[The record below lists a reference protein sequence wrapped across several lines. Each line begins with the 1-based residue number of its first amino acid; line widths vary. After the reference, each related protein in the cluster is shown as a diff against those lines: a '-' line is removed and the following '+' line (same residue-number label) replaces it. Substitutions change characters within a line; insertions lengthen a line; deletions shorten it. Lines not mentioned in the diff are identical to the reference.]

1 MADPSSYRPRPGEIP
16 DSPGV
21 YRFRD
26 EHRRVIY
33 VGKAKSLRQRLA
45 NYFQDLANL
54 HPRTRTMV
62 TTAASVEWTVV
73 STEVEALQ
81 LEYSWIKEYDPRFN
95 VKYRDDKSYPYLA
108 VTMNEEFPRVQVM
121 RGHKKKGVRYFGP
134 YGHAWAIRD
143 TVDLLL
149 RVFPVRTCS
158 AGVFKNAARTG
169 RPCLLGYI
177 GKCSAPCVERI
188 SAEDHQELAEEFCD
202 FMAGRTGTYLRR
214 LERQMGEAAEDMEY
228 ERAARLRDDI
238 GALRKAMEKSAVVLA
253 DATDADL
260 IAVAED
266 ELEAAVQIFHVRGGR
281 VRGQRGWVTDKV
293 EEITTGALVE
303 HALQQ
308 LYGEETGDAVPKE
321 VLVPALPDP
330 VEPVQEWLADRRGSG
345 VSLRIPQRGDK
356 KALMETVQRNA
367 QQALVLHK
375 TKRASDLTTRSRALE
390 EIADALDLDSAPLR
404 IECYDISH
412 LQGDDVVASMVVFED
427 GLARKSEYRRF
438 QIKGFRGQDDVRSMH
453 EVITRR
459 FRRYLAEKERTG
471 EWADGEDPGEGTP
484 RADGRD
490 GVLSAPPGSPAAPGG
505 EADSGHQSAPAHQPA
520 PGHAATSGQE
530 AAPGDEAAPG
540 QEAAPGHVAAPGDE
554 AAPGQE
560 AAPGHVAAPGDEAA
574 PGHQAAPGHVAAP
587 RDEAAPSQEA
597 APGHQ
602 AAAPGHDA
610 ADDLALADGSGLKD
624 EDGRP
629 KRFAYPPQ
637 LVVVDGGQPQVAA
650 AQRALDELGIDDIA
664 VCGLAKRLEEV
675 WLPGDDDPVVL
686 PRTSEGLYL
695 LQRVRDEAHRFAIT
709 YQRTKRAKRFRSS
722 PLDDVPG
729 LGETRKQA
737 LIKHFGSV
745 KKLRSA
751 TIDQI
756 CEVPGI
762 GRKTAET
769 VAVALARSA
778 PATPAVNTATGEIMD
793 DEDGAPETTADAPG
807 EPVSAGTPD
816 ERRGQER

>member
-121 RGHKKKGVRYFGP
+121 RGQKKKGVRYFGP

-177 GKCSAPCVERI
+177 GKCSAPCVGRI
-188 SAEDHQELAEEFCD
+188 DPDDHWDLADEFCD

-214 LERQMGEAAEDMEY
+214 LERQMAEAAEDMEY

-238 GALRKAMEKSAVVLA
+238 GALKKAMEKSAVVLA

-308 LYGEETGDAVPKE
+308 LYGEERGDAVPKE

-330 VEPVQEWLADRRGSG
+330 VDPVQEWLTERRGSG

-390 EIADALDLDSAPLR
+390 EIAEALGLDSAPLR

-438 QIKGFRGQDDVRSMH
+438 QIKGFAGQDDVRSMH

-459 FRRYLAEKERTG
+459 FRRYLAEKEKTG
-471 EWADGEDPGEGTP
+471 EWAEGEEPTDGDRHT
-484 RADGRD
+484 
-490 GVLSAPPGSPAAPGG
+490 GG
-505 EADSGHQSAPAHQPA
+505 G
-520 PGHAATSGQE
+520 
-530 AAPGDEAAPG
+530 
-540 QEAAPGHVAAPGDE
+540 
-554 AAPGQE
+554 
-560 AAPGHVAAPGDEAA
+560 
-574 PGHQAAPGHVAAP
+574 
-587 RDEAAPSQEA
+587 
-597 APGHQ
+597 
-602 AAAPGHDA
+602 AAAGDGP
-610 ADDLALADGSGLKD
+610 ALADGTALIEAPALKD
-624 EDGRP
+624 DDGRP

-675 WLPGDDDPVVL
+675 WLPGEDDPVVL

-709 YQRTKRAKRFRSS
+709 YQRAKRAKRFRSS

-769 VAVALARSA
+769 VAVALARA
-778 PATPAVNTATGEIMD
+778 TPAAPAVNTATGEIMD
-793 DEDGAPETTADAPG
+793 DDDGAPETTADAPG

>member
-1 MADPSSYRPRPGEIP
+1 MADPSSYRPKPGQIP

-21 YRFRD
+21 YKFRD

-33 VGKAKSLRQRLA
+33 VGKAKNLRQRLA
-45 NYFQDLANL
+45 NYFQDLAGL

-62 TTAASVEWTVV
+62 TTAASVEWTLV

-108 VTMNEEFPRVQVM
+108 VTLDEEFPRVQVM
-121 RGHKKKGVRYFGP
+121 RGAKKKGVRYFGP
-134 YGHAWAIRD
+134 YGHAWAIRE
-143 TVDLLL
+143 TVDLML

-177 GKCSAPCVERI
+177 GKCSAPCVGRVTPEEHR
-188 SAEDHQELAEEFCD
+188 ELAEDFCD

-214 LERQMGEAAEDMEY
+214 LEKDMMLAAEEMEY
-228 ERAARLRDDI
+228 ERAARLRDDAE
-238 GALRKAMEKSAVVLA
+238 ALKRAMEKSAVVLA

-293 EEITTGALVE
+293 EAVDTAGLVE

-308 LYGEETGDAVPKE
+308 LYGEETGDSVPKE
-321 VLVPALPDP
+321 VLVPALPEDP
-330 VEPVQEWLADRRGSG
+330 EAVSQWLAGRRGSQ

-356 KALMETVQRNA
+356 KDLMATVQRNA
-367 QQALVLHK
+367 QQALGLHK

-390 EIADALDLDSAPLR
+390 EIAEALGLDTAPLR

-438 QIKGFRGQDDVRSMH
+438 QIKGFEGQDDVRSMH
-453 EVITRR
+453 EVIGRR
-459 FRRYLAEKERTG
+459 FKRYLQEKERTG
-471 EWADGEDPGEGTP
+471 EWEEP
-484 RADGRD
+484 RASGP
-490 GVLSAPPGSPAAPGG
+490 APTGPVPAPELAGDAGPGG
-505 EADSGHQSAPAHQPA
+505 GEPREGQSR
-520 PGHAATSGQE
+520 E
-530 AAPGDEAAPG
+530 DE
-540 QEAAPGHVAAPGDE
+540 
-554 AAPGQE
+554 
-560 AAPGHVAAPGDEAA
+560 
-574 PGHQAAPGHVAAP
+574 P
-587 RDEAAPSQEA
+587 RED
-597 APGHQ
+597 
-602 AAAPGHDA
+602 
-610 ADDLALADGSGLKD
+610 
-624 EDGRP
+624 DGRP

-650 AQRALDELGIDDIA
+650 AKRALDELGIDDIA

-675 WLPGDDDPVVL
+675 WLPDDDDPVVL
-686 PRTSEGLYL
+686 PRSSEGLYL

-709 YQRTKRAKRFRSS
+709 YQRAKRAKRIRSS
-722 PLDDVPG
+722 PLDDVAG

-745 KKLRSA
+745 KKLRQA
-751 TIDQI
+751 TIDEI
-756 CEVPGI
+756 CQVPGI
-762 GRKTAET
+762 GRRTAES
-769 VAVALARSA
+769 VAAALASTA
-778 PATPAVNTATGEIMD
+778 PAAPAVNTATGEIIED
-793 DEDGAPETTADAPG
+793 DDG
-807 EPVSAGTPD
+807 GTS
-816 ERRGQER
+816 

>member
-1 MADPSSYRPRPGEIP
+1 MADPSSYRPKPGQIP

-21 YRFRD
+21 YKFRD
-26 EHRRVIY
+26 DHRRVIY

-45 NYFQDLANL
+45 NYFQDLTSL
-54 HPRTRTMV
+54 HPRTRSMV

-81 LEYSWIKEYDPRFN
+81 LEYSWIKEFDPRFN

-121 RGHKKKGVRYFGP
+121 RGAKRKGVRYFGP
-134 YGHAWAIRD
+134 YGQAWAIRE
-143 TVDLLL
+143 TVDLML

-158 AGVFKNAARTG
+158 AGVFKNAERTG

-177 GKCSAPCVERI
+177 GKCSAPCVGRVTPEEHR
-188 SAEDHQELAEEFCD
+188 ELAEEFCD
-202 FMAGRTGTYLRR
+202 FMAGRTGTYIRR
-214 LERQMGEAAEDMEY
+214 LEQRMTDAAEEMEY
-228 ERAARLRDDI
+228 ERAGRLRDDI
-238 GALRKAMEKSAVVLA
+238 GALRRAMEKNAVVLA

-293 EEITTGALVE
+293 EAVETAGLVE

-308 LYGEETGDAVPKE
+308 LYGEERGDAVPKE
-321 VLVPALPDP
+321 VLVPALPEDTDA
-330 VEPVQEWLADRRGSG
+330 VTQWLSDRRGSQ

-356 KALMETVQRNA
+356 KDLMAMVGRNA

-390 EIADALDLDSAPLR
+390 EIAGALGLDSAPLR
-404 IECYDISH
+404 IECFDISH

-438 QIKGFRGQDDVRSMH
+438 QIKGFEGQDDVRSMH
-453 EVITRR
+453 EVISRR
-459 FRRYLAEKERTG
+459 FRRYLQEKEKTG
-471 EWADGEDPGEGTP
+471 EWSEQPEQEPTAEPTTGPAAEPAAGLITGPAVGPAAETP
-484 RADGRD
+484 TGPAAG
-490 GVLSAPPGSPAAPGG
+490 LSDELPAGSPV
-505 EADSGHQSAPAHQPA
+505 ED
-520 PGHAATSGQE
+520 
-530 AAPGDEAAPG
+530 
-540 QEAAPGHVAAPGDE
+540 
-554 AAPGQE
+554 
-560 AAPGHVAAPGDEAA
+560 
-574 PGHQAAPGHVAAP
+574 
-587 RDEAAPSQEA
+587 
-597 APGHQ
+597 
-602 AAAPGHDA
+602 
-610 ADDLALADGSGLKD
+610 
-624 EDGRP
+624 DGRP

-650 AQRALDELGIDDIA
+650 AKRALDELGIDDVA

-675 WLPGDDDPVVL
+675 WLPEDDDPVVL
-686 PRTSEGLYL
+686 PRSSEGLYL

-709 YQRTKRAKRFRSS
+709 YQRAKRAKRIRTS

-729 LGETRKQA
+729 LGESRKQA

-745 KKLRSA
+745 KRLRQA
-751 TIDQI
+751 TIEQI
-756 CEVPGI
+756 CEVPGL
-762 GRKTAET
+762 GRKTAES
-769 VAVALARSA
+769 VAVALAKAA
-778 PATPAVNTATGEIMD
+778 PAAPAVNTATGEIM
-793 DEDGAPETTADAPG
+793 EDNGGSTHD
-807 EPVSAGTPD
+807 
-816 ERRGQER
+816 

>member
-1 MADPSSYRPRPGEIP
+1 MADPSSYRPKPGEIP

-45 NYFQDLANL
+45 NYFQDLAGL
-54 HPRTRTMV
+54 HPRTRSMV

-108 VTMNEEFPRVQVM
+108 VTMNEEYPRVQVM
-121 RGHKKKGVRYFGP
+121 RGQKKKGVRYFGP
-134 YGHAWAIRD
+134 YAHAWAIRD

-177 GKCSAPCVERI
+177 GKCSAPCVDRV
-188 SAEDHQELAEEFCD
+188 SAEEHRELADEFCD
-202 FMAGRTGTYLRR
+202 FMTGRTNTYIRR
-214 LERQMGEAAEDMEY
+214 LERQMAEAADEMEY

-238 GALRKAMEKSAVVLA
+238 GALKKAMEKNAVVLA

-330 VEPVQEWLADRRGSG
+330 VEPVQEWLAGRRGSG

-356 KALMETVQRNA
+356 KALMETVERNA

-404 IECYDISH
+404 VECYDISH

-438 QIKGFRGQDDVRSMH
+438 QIKGFAGQDDVRSMH

-459 FRRYLAEKERTG
+459 FRRYLAEKEKTG
-471 EWADGEDPGEGTP
+471 EWTDGENPETPEIDRNGQIVGTGP
-484 RADGRD
+484 TED
-490 GVLSAPPGSPAAPGG
+490 
-505 EADSGHQSAPAHQPA
+505 
-520 PGHAATSGQE
+520 
-530 AAPGDEAAPG
+530 
-540 QEAAPGHVAAPGDE
+540 
-554 AAPGQE
+554 
-560 AAPGHVAAPGDEAA
+560 
-574 PGHQAAPGHVAAP
+574 
-587 RDEAAPSQEA
+587 
-597 APGHQ
+597 
-602 AAAPGHDA
+602 
-610 ADDLALADGSGLKD
+610 
-624 EDGRP
+624 DGRP
-629 KRFAYPPQ
+629 KKFAYPPQ
-637 LVVVDGGQPQVAA
+637 LVVVDGGAPQVAA
-650 AQRALDELGIDDIA
+650 ARRALDELGIDDIA

-675 WLPGDDDPVVL
+675 WLPGDDDPVIL

-709 YQRTKRAKRFRSS
+709 YQRAKRSKRFRSS

-737 LIKHFGSV
+737 LLKHFGSL

-756 CEVPGI
+756 CEVPGL

-769 VAVALARSA
+769 IAVALARSA
-778 PATPAVNTATGEIMD
+778 PAAPAVNTATGEIIEEEPGTMGSSG
-793 DEDGAPETTADAPG
+793 ESVAAGA
-807 EPVSAGTPD
+807 PD
-816 ERRGQER
+816 ERRGQET

>member
-1 MADPSSYRPRPGEIP
+1 MADPSSYRPKPGEIP

-45 NYFQDLANL
+45 NYFQDLAGL

-108 VTMNEEFPRVQVM
+108 VTMNEDFPRVQVM
-121 RGHKKKGVRYFGP
+121 RGHKRKGVRYFGP

-158 AGVFKNAARTG
+158 AGVFKNATRTG

-177 GKCSAPCVERI
+177 GKCSAPCVDRV
-188 SAEDHQELAEEFCD
+188 SADEHRDLAEEFCD
-202 FMAGRTGTYLRR
+202 FMAGRTGTYIRR
-214 LERQMGEAAEDMEY
+214 LEKQMADAAEDMEY

-238 GALRKAMEKSAVVLA
+238 GALKKAMEKSAVVLA

-308 LYGEETGDAVPKE
+308 LYGEEKGDSVPKE

-330 VEPVQEWLADRRGSG
+330 VEPVQEWLTERRGSG

-367 QQALVLHK
+367 LQTLALHK

-390 EIADALDLDSAPLR
+390 EIAEALDLDSAPLR

-427 GLARKSEYRRF
+427 GLQRKSEYRRF
-438 QIKGFRGQDDVRSMH
+438 QIKGFAGQDDVRSMH
-453 EVITRR
+453 EVISRR
-459 FRRYLAEKERTG
+459 FRRYLAEKEKTG
-471 EWADGEDPGEGTP
+471 EWTDGEDTFTE
-484 RADGRD
+484 
-490 GVLSAPPGSPAAPGG
+490 
-505 EADSGHQSAPAHQPA
+505 
-520 PGHAATSGQE
+520 
-530 AAPGDEAAPG
+530 
-540 QEAAPGHVAAPGDE
+540 
-554 AAPGQE
+554 
-560 AAPGHVAAPGDEAA
+560 
-574 PGHQAAPGHVAAP
+574 
-587 RDEAAPSQEA
+587 
-597 APGHQ
+597 
-602 AAAPGHDA
+602 
-610 ADDLALADGSGLKD
+610 

-629 KRFAYPPQ
+629 KKFAYPPQ

-650 AQRALDELGIDDIA
+650 AKRALDELGIDDIA

-675 WLPGDDDPVVL
+675 WLPDDDDPVVL

-709 YQRTKRAKRFRSS
+709 YQRTKRAQRFRSS

-729 LGETRKQA
+729 LGDTRKQA
-737 LIKHFGSV
+737 LLKHFGSL

-769 VAVALARSA
+769 IAVALAQAA
-778 PATPAVNTATGEIMD
+778 PAAPAVNTATGEIMD
-793 DEDGAPETTADAPG
+793 EEEPGTTGSGG
-807 EPVSAGTPD
+807 EPVTAGAPD
-816 ERRGQER
+816 ERRGQET

>member
-1 MADPSSYRPRPGEIP
+1 MADPSSYRPKPGQIP

-21 YRFRD
+21 YKFRD

-33 VGKAKSLRQRLA
+33 VGKAKNLRQRVA
-45 NYFQDLANL
+45 NYFQDLAGL

-81 LEYSWIKEYDPRFN
+81 LEYSWIKEFDPRFN

-108 VTMNEEFPRVQVM
+108 VTLNEDFPRVQVM
-121 RGHKKKGVRYFGP
+121 RGAKKKGVRYFGP
-134 YGHAWAIRD
+134 YGHAWAIRE
-143 TVDLLL
+143 TVDLML

-177 GKCSAPCVERI
+177 GKCSAPCVGRVTPEEHR
-188 SAEDHQELAEEFCD
+188 ELAEDFCD
-202 FMAGRTGTYLRR
+202 FMAGRTGTYIRR
-214 LERQMGEAAEDMEY
+214 LEKDMMQAAEEMEY
-228 ERAARLRDDI
+228 ERAARLRDDAE
-238 GALRKAMEKSAVVLA
+238 ALKRAMEKSAVVLA

-266 ELEAAVQIFHVRGGR
+266 ELEAALQIFHVRGGR

-293 EEITTGALVE
+293 EAVDTSGLVE

-308 LYGEETGDAVPKE
+308 LYGEERGEAVPKE
-321 VLVPALPDP
+321 VLVPALPEDAEA
-330 VEPVQEWLADRRGSG
+330 VSQWLAERRGSQ

-356 KALMETVQRNA
+356 KDLMATVQRNA
-367 QQALVLHK
+367 QQALGLHK

-390 EIADALDLDSAPLR
+390 EIAEALGLDTAPLR

-438 QIKGFRGQDDVRSMH
+438 QIKGFEGQDDVRSMH
-453 EVITRR
+453 EVIGRR
-459 FRRYLAEKERTG
+459 FKRYLQDKERTG
-471 EWADGEDPGEGTP
+471 EWEERPAD
-484 RADGRD
+484 A
-490 GVLSAPPGSPAAPGG
+490 PAAGPAATGPVP
-505 EADSGHQSAPAHQPA
+505 APAPTADA
-520 PGHAATSGQE
+520 P
-530 AAPGDEAAPG
+530 
-540 QEAAPGHVAAPGDE
+540 
-554 AAPGQE
+554 
-560 AAPGHVAAPGDEAA
+560 
-574 PGHQAAPGHVAAP
+574 
-587 RDEAAPSQEA
+587 
-597 APGHQ
+597 
-602 AAAPGHDA
+602 A
-610 ADDLALADGSGLKD
+610 ADDGEPRED
-624 EDGRP
+624 DGRP

-650 AQRALDELGIDDIA
+650 ARRALDELGIDDIA

-675 WLPGDDDPVVL
+675 WLPDDDDPVVL
-686 PRTSEGLYL
+686 PRSSEGLYL

-709 YQRTKRAKRFRSS
+709 YQRAKRAKRIRSS
-722 PLDDVPG
+722 PLDDVAG

-745 KKLRSA
+745 KKLRQA
-751 TIDQI
+751 TIDEI

-762 GRKTAET
+762 GRRTAES
-769 VAVALARSA
+769 VAAALASTA
-778 PATPAVNTATGEIMD
+778 PAAPAVNTATGEIIEED
-793 DEDGAPETTADAPG
+793 DGG
-807 EPVSAGTPD
+807 SS
-816 ERRGQER
+816 

>member
-1 MADPSSYRPRPGEIP
+1 MADPSSYRPKPGQIP

-45 NYFQDLANL
+45 NYFQDLAGL

-143 TVDLLL
+143 TVDLML

-177 GKCSAPCVERI
+177 GKCSAPCVGRI
-188 SAEDHQELAEEFCD
+188 SPEDHGELAEEFCD

-214 LERQMGEAAEDMEY
+214 LEKQMMEAAEEMEY

-238 GALRKAMEKSAVVLA
+238 EALKKAMEKNAVVLA

-293 EEITTGALVE
+293 EDVTTGALVE

-321 VLVPALPDP
+321 VLVPALPEP
-330 VEPVQEWLADRRGSG
+330 VEPVQEWLTGRRGAN

-367 QQALVLHK
+367 QQSLALHK

-427 GLARKSEYRRF
+427 GLQRKSEYRRF
-438 QIKGFRGQDDVRSMH
+438 QIKGFAGQDDVRSMH

-471 EWADGEDPGEGTP
+471 EWAEDGAEDALMDPGT
-484 RADGRD
+484 
-490 GVLSAPPGSPAAPGG
+490 
-505 EADSGHQSAPAHQPA
+505 PA
-520 PGHAATSGQE
+520 PSETGTETGTD
-530 AAPGDEAAPG
+530 P
-540 QEAAPGHVAAPGDE
+540 
-554 AAPGQE
+554 
-560 AAPGHVAAPGDEAA
+560 
-574 PGHQAAPGHVAAP
+574 
-587 RDEAAPSQEA
+587 
-597 APGHQ
+597 
-602 AAAPGHDA
+602 DA
-610 ADDLALADGSGLKD
+610 GSVNGFKD

-629 KRFAYPPQ
+629 RKFAYPPQ
-637 LVVVDGGQPQVAA
+637 LVVVDGGRPQVAA
-650 AQRALDELGIDDIA
+650 AKRALDELGIDDIA

-675 WLPGDDDPVVL
+675 WLPEDDDPVVL

-709 YQRTKRAKRFRSS
+709 YQRTKRAKRFRAG

-751 TIDQI
+751 TIEQI
-756 CEVPGI
+756 QEVPGI

-769 VAVALARSA
+769 IAVALAQAA
-778 PATPAVNTATGEIMD
+778 PAAPAVNTATGEIMD
-793 DEDGAPETTADAPG
+793 DREDEAPETTADASG
-807 EPVSAGTPD
+807 EPVPAGAPD
-816 ERRGQER
+816 DRRGQER

>member
-1 MADPSSYRPRPGEIP
+1 MADPSSYRPKPGQIP

-21 YRFRD
+21 YKFRD

-33 VGKAKSLRQRLA
+33 VGKAKNLRQRVA

-81 LEYSWIKEYDPRFN
+81 LEYSWIKEFDPRFN

-108 VTMNEEFPRVQVM
+108 VTLNEEFPRVQVM
-121 RGHKKKGVRYFGP
+121 RGAKKKGVRYFGP
-134 YGHAWAIRD
+134 YGHAWAIRE
-143 TVDLLL
+143 TVDLML

-177 GKCSAPCVERI
+177 GKCSAPCVGRVTPEEHR
-188 SAEDHQELAEEFCD
+188 ELAEDFCD
-202 FMAGRTGTYLRR
+202 FMAGRTGTYIRR
-214 LERQMGEAAEDMEY
+214 LEKDMMQAAEEMEY
-228 ERAARLRDDI
+228 ERAARLRDDAE
-238 GALRKAMEKSAVVLA
+238 ALKRAMEKSAVVLA

-266 ELEAAVQIFHVRGGR
+266 ELEAALQIFHVRGGR

-293 EEITTGALVE
+293 EAVDTSGLVE

-308 LYGEETGDAVPKE
+308 LYGEERGDAVPKE
-321 VLVPALPDP
+321 VLVPALPEDTEA
-330 VEPVQEWLADRRGSG
+330 VSQWLAERRGSQ

-356 KALMETVQRNA
+356 KDLMATVQRNA
-367 QQALVLHK
+367 QQALGLHK

-390 EIADALDLDSAPLR
+390 EIAEALGLDTAPLR

-438 QIKGFRGQDDVRSMH
+438 QIKGFEGQDDVRSMH
-453 EVITRR
+453 EVIGRR
-459 FRRYLAEKERTG
+459 FKRYLQEKERTG
-471 EWADGEDPGEGTP
+471 EWEEQPTDTATAG
-484 RADGRD
+484 
-490 GVLSAPPGSPAAPGG
+490 PAATGPVPGPAVTG
-505 EADSGHQSAPAHQPA
+505 PGLAPA
-520 PGHAATSGQE
+520 
-530 AAPGDEAAPG
+530 
-540 QEAAPGHVAAPGDE
+540 
-554 AAPGQE
+554 
-560 AAPGHVAAPGDEAA
+560 
-574 PGHQAAPGHVAAP
+574 
-587 RDEAAPSQEA
+587 
-597 APGHQ
+597 
-602 AAAPGHDA
+602 AAAPAAGPAPTGPVPAVAEDA
-610 ADDLALADGSGLKD
+610 EPRED
-624 EDGRP
+624 DGRP

-650 AQRALDELGIDDIA
+650 AKRALDELGIDDIA

-675 WLPGDDDPVVL
+675 WLPDDDDPVVL
-686 PRTSEGLYL
+686 PRSSEGLYL

-709 YQRTKRAKRFRSS
+709 YQRAKRAKRIRTS
-722 PLDDVPG
+722 PLDDVSG

-745 KKLRSA
+745 KKLRQA
-751 TIDQI
+751 TIDEI

-762 GRKTAET
+762 GRRTAES
-769 VAVALARSA
+769 VAAALASTA
-778 PATPAVNTATGEIMD
+778 PAAPAVNTATGEIIEED
-793 DEDGAPETTADAPG
+793 DGG
-807 EPVSAGTPD
+807 NS
-816 ERRGQER
+816 

>member
-1 MADPSSYRPRPGEIP
+1 MADPSSYRPKPGQIP

-21 YRFRD
+21 YKFRD

-33 VGKAKSLRQRLA
+33 VGKAKILRQRLA
-45 NYFQDLANL
+45 SYFQDLSNL

-158 AGVFKNAARTG
+158 AGVFRNAERTG

-177 GKCSAPCVERI
+177 GKCSAPCVGRV
-188 SAEDHQELAEEFCD
+188 SAEEHRELAEEFSD
-202 FMAGRTGTYLRR
+202 FMAGRTGTYIRR
-214 LERQMGEAAEDMEY
+214 LERQMADAAEDMEY
-228 ERAARLRDDI
+228 ERAGRLRDDI
-238 GALRKAMEKSAVVLA
+238 GALKKAMEKSAVVLA

-260 IAVAED
+260 IALAED

-293 EEITTGALVE
+293 EAVTTGDLVE

-308 LYGEETGDAVPKE
+308 LYGEETGDSVPKE
-321 VLVPALPDP
+321 VLVPALPEP
-330 VEPVQEWLADRRGSG
+330 LEPVQEWLTARRGSN

-367 QQALVLHK
+367 LHALGLHK

-390 EIADALDLDSAPLR
+390 EIAEALGLDSAPLR
-404 IECYDISH
+404 VECYDISH

-438 QIKGFRGQDDVRSMH
+438 QIKGFEGQDDVRSMH

-459 FRRYLAEKERTG
+459 FKRYLGDKERTG
-471 EWADGEDPGEGTP
+471 EWADGEASLTE
-484 RADGRD
+484 
-490 GVLSAPPGSPAAPGG
+490 
-505 EADSGHQSAPAHQPA
+505 
-520 PGHAATSGQE
+520 
-530 AAPGDEAAPG
+530 
-540 QEAAPGHVAAPGDE
+540 
-554 AAPGQE
+554 
-560 AAPGHVAAPGDEAA
+560 
-574 PGHQAAPGHVAAP
+574 
-587 RDEAAPSQEA
+587 
-597 APGHQ
+597 
-602 AAAPGHDA
+602 
-610 ADDLALADGSGLKD
+610 

-637 LVVVDGGQPQVAA
+637 LVVVDGGRPQVAA
-650 AQRALDELGIDDIA
+650 ARRALDELGIDDIA

-675 WLPGDDDPVVL
+675 WLPGEDDPVVL

-709 YQRTKRAKRFRSS
+709 YQRAKRARRFRAS

-729 LGETRKQA
+729 LGEARKQT

-762 GRKTAET
+762 GRKTAEAI
-769 VAVALARSA
+769 AVAFAQAA
-778 PATPAVNTATGEIMD
+778 PAAPAVNTATGEIME
-793 DEDGAPETTADAPG
+793 DEDHVEDAAPEPTAGVAG
-807 EPVSAGTPD
+807 EPVSAGAPD

>member
-1 MADPSSYRPRPGEIP
+1 MADPSSYRPKPGQIP

-21 YRFRD
+21 YKFRD

-73 STEVEALQ
+73 ATEVEALQ

-108 VTMNEEFPRVQVM
+108 VTLNEEFPRVQVM
-121 RGHKKKGVRYFGP
+121 RGAKKKGVRYFGP
-134 YGHAWAIRD
+134 YGHAWAIRE
-143 TVDLLL
+143 TVDLML

-158 AGVFKNAARTG
+158 AGVFRNAARTG

-177 GKCSAPCVERI
+177 GKCSAPCVGRVTPEEHR
-188 SAEDHQELAEEFCD
+188 ELADDFCD
-202 FMAGRTGTYLRR
+202 FMAGRTGTYIRR
-214 LERQMGEAAEDMEY
+214 LEKDMMAAAEEMEY
-228 ERAARLRDDI
+228 ERAARLRDDVE
-238 GALRKAMEKSAVVLA
+238 ALKRAMEKSAVVLA

-260 IAVAED
+260 IALAED

-293 EEITTGALVE
+293 EAVDTSSLVE

-308 LYGEETGDAVPKE
+308 LYGEETGDSVPKE
-321 VLVPALPDP
+321 VLVPALPEHPDA
-330 VEPVQEWLADRRGSG
+330 VSQWLADRRGSQ

-356 KALMETVQRNA
+356 KDLMVTVQRNA
-367 QQALVLHK
+367 QQALGLHK

-390 EIADALDLDSAPLR
+390 EITEALGLDTAPLR
-404 IECYDISH
+404 IECFDISH

-438 QIKGFRGQDDVRSMH
+438 QIKGFEGQDDVRSMH
-453 EVITRR
+453 EVIGRR
-459 FRRYLAEKERTG
+459 FKRYLQEKERTG
-471 EWADGEDPGEGTP
+471 EWEEI
-484 RADGRD
+484 
-490 GVLSAPPGSPAAPGG
+490 
-505 EADSGHQSAPAHQPA
+505 PA
-520 PGHAATSGQE
+520 PTGAVPAPEASGAGPFE
-530 AAPGDEAAPG
+530 NESRED
-540 QEAAPGHVAAPGDE
+540 
-554 AAPGQE
+554 
-560 AAPGHVAAPGDEAA
+560 
-574 PGHQAAPGHVAAP
+574 
-587 RDEAAPSQEA
+587 
-597 APGHQ
+597 
-602 AAAPGHDA
+602 
-610 ADDLALADGSGLKD
+610 
-624 EDGRP
+624 DGRP

-650 AQRALDELGIDDIA
+650 AKRALDELGIDDIA

-675 WLPGDDDPVVL
+675 WLPDDDDPVVL
-686 PRTSEGLYL
+686 PRSSEGLYL

-709 YQRTKRAKRFRSS
+709 YQRAKRAKRIRSS
-722 PLDDVPG
+722 PLDAVAG

-745 KKLRSA
+745 KKLKHA
-751 TIDQI
+751 TIDEI

-762 GRKTAET
+762 GRRTAES
-769 VAVALARSA
+769 VALALASA
-778 PATPAVNTATGEIMD
+778 VPAAPAVNTATGEIIEED
-793 DEDGAPETTADAPG
+793 DGG
-807 EPVSAGTPD
+807 SAT
-816 ERRGQER
+816 

>member
-1 MADPSSYRPRPGEIP
+1 MADPSSYRPSPGQIP

-21 YRFRD
+21 YKFRD

-45 NYFQDLANL
+45 TYFQDLTGL

-81 LEYSWIKEYDPRFN
+81 LEYSWIKEFDPRFN

-108 VTMNEEFPRVQVM
+108 VTMNEQYPRVQVM

-134 YGHAWAIRD
+134 YAHAWAIRD

-188 SAEDHQELAEEFCD
+188 SAEDHRELADEFSD
-202 FMAGRTGTYLRR
+202 FMAGRTGTYIRR
-214 LERQMGEAAEDMEY
+214 LEKRMTDAAEEMEY

-238 GALRKAMEKSAVVLA
+238 EALKKAMEKNAVVLA

-260 IAVAED
+260 IALAED

-293 EEITTGALVE
+293 EAVTTGDLVE

-330 VEPVQEWLADRRGSG
+330 VGPVQEWLTERRGAQ
-345 VSLRIPQRGDK
+345 VSLRVPQRGDK
-356 KALMETVQRNA
+356 KALMETVERNA
-367 QQALVLHK
+367 QQSLVLHK
-375 TKRASDLTTRSRALE
+375 TRRASDLTTRSRALE
-390 EIADALDLDSAPLR
+390 EIAEALDLDSAPLR

-438 QIKGFRGQDDVRSMH
+438 QIKGRVGDTQVWHGEGQDDVRSMH
-453 EVITRR
+453 EVIARR
-459 FRRYLAEKERTG
+459 FRRYLAEKEKTG
-471 EWADGEDPGEGTP
+471 EWVEE
-484 RADGRD
+484 
-490 GVLSAPPGSPAAPGG
+490 
-505 EADSGHQSAPAHQPA
+505 
-520 PGHAATSGQE
+520 
-530 AAPGDEAAPG
+530 
-540 QEAAPGHVAAPGDE
+540 
-554 AAPGQE
+554 
-560 AAPGHVAAPGDEAA
+560 
-574 PGHQAAPGHVAAP
+574 
-587 RDEAAPSQEA
+587 
-597 APGHQ
+597 
-602 AAAPGHDA
+602 DA
-610 ADDLALADGSGLKD
+610 AGAEGPAGGLKD
-624 EDGRP
+624 DDGRP
-629 KRFAYPPQ
+629 RRFAYPPQ

-650 AQRALDELGIDDIA
+650 ARRALDELGIDDIA

-675 WLPGDDDPVVL
+675 WVPGDDDPVVL
-686 PRTSEGLYL
+686 PRSSEGLYL

-709 YQRTKRAKRFRSS
+709 YQRTKRAKRFRAS

-729 LGETRKQA
+729 LGEARKQA
-737 LIKHFGSV
+737 LLKHFGSL

-769 VAVALARSA
+769 IAVALAEAA
-778 PATPAVNTATGEIMD
+778 PAAPAVNTATGEIM
-793 DEDGAPETTADAPG
+793 EEEEPGTTADPSG
-807 EPVSAGTPD
+807 EPVAAGTPD
-816 ERRGQER
+816 RRRGQET